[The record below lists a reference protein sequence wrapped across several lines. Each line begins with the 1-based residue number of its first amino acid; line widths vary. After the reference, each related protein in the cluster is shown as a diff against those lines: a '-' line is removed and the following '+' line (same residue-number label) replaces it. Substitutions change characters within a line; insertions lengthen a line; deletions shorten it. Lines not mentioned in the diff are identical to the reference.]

1 MITDGITDGI
11 PGGNNGLVQAPP
23 ARHSVNSAS
32 QTILSHMG
40 GGVIYATGK
49 TNVHIRRVRFPGCL

>member
-11 PGGNNGLVQAPP
+11 PGVNNGLVQAPP
-23 ARHSVNSAS
+23 ARPSVNSAS

-40 GGVIYATGK
+40 GGGRAIYATGK
-49 TNVHIRRVRFPGCL
+49 IQLKVEFYSTG